1 MIQSKSQPTLD
12 EIRAMIAQIP
22 PQDLITLVEEIE
34 ARLQTTDMMRLAET
48 GFQDWNDPEEDIYDF
63 LQEARRNFS

>member
-22 PQDLITLVEEIE
+22 PQDLITLFEEIE
-34 ARLQTTDMMRLAET
+34 ERLQTTEIMRLAET
-48 GFQDWNDPEEDIYDF
+48 GFQEWDDPEEDIYNA
-63 LQEARRNFS
+63 ET